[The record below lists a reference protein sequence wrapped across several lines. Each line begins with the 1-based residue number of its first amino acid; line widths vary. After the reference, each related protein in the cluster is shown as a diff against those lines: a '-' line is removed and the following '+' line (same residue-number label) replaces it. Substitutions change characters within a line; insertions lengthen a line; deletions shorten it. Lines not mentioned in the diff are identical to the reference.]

1 MQDNK
6 GLSLKG
12 WHMEL
17 LNQQV
22 IKWLR
27 EVKENGEKPEILTEE
42 IVRKLMEQL
51 QANNSRIKELSNKQR
66 ETDKRLEEFIE
77 H

>member
-1 MQDNK
+1 
-6 GLSLKG
+6 
-12 WHMEL
+12 MEL